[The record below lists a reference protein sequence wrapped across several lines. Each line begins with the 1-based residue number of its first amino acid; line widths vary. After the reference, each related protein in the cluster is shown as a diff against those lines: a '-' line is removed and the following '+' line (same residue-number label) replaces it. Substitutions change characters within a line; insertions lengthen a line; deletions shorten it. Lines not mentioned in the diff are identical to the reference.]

1 MRHFVTVGGSSL
13 WFRASLSRGGGFLS
27 NAHDRA
33 EAGHNKHTPLASEV
47 ISFSHELC
55 FCFFLPAVE
64 SVLCL
69 GRNKNGPFFFLHE
82 AARGKQSKNSHVAP
96 TYLKK

>member
-1 MRHFVTVGGSSL
+1 MRHFVAVGGSSL

-27 NAHDRA
+27 NARDRA
-33 EAGHNKHTPLASEV
+33 EAGRNKHTPLASEV

-55 FCFFLPAVE
+55 FCFFSPAVE

-69 GRNKNGPFFFLHE
+69 GRLKNGPIFFLHE
-82 AARGKQSKNSHVAP
+82 AARETEQKVPHGNDVP
-96 TYLKK
+96 ET